1 MTKAERVLRAIKR
14 SKNGMTTAEVRRFIC
29 KMNGKDYDATVDRC
43 RYYPP
48 KPGLQPQRRKYSG
61 YWSSYLFGQSMD

>member
-29 KMNGKDYDATVDRC
+29 KMNGKDYDATI
-43 RYYPP
+43 RY
-48 KPGLQPQRRKYSG
+48 
-61 YWSSYLFGQSMD
+61 